1 MEVDLTRTEKIIE
14 RYKAEGGTVIGVL
27 QDLNEEYGYL
37 PEEVLTHVAAE
48 IAVPVST
55 LYSLATFYTSFRLEP
70 IGKHYVRACVGTAC
84 HVNGAPFIVDKIER
98 ELGIEAGKTSEDGEF
113 TFETV
118 NCLGACAL
126 APLVTTNDDFH
137 GKMDQ
142 KKVVKVL
149 NKFRNEHTS

>member
-1 MEVDLTRTEKIIE
+1 MAADLTRTESIIE
-14 RYKAEGGTVIGVL
+14 RYKTQGGTVIGIL

-37 PEEVLTHVAAE
+37 PEDVLTHVATE
-48 IAVPVST
+48 IDVPVST
-55 LYSLATFYTSFRLEP
+55 LYSLATFYNSFRLEP
-70 IGKHYVRACVGTAC
+70 IGKNYVRACVGTAC
-84 HVNGAPFIVDKIER
+84 HVKGAPFIVDKIER
-98 ELGIEAGKTSEDGEF
+98 ELGLEAGKTSEDGEF

-149 NKFRNEHTS
+149 RKYRNDNKS